1 MNTTPKEEP
10 GRHGAGARL
19 ARELAGLLL
28 VAAGI
33 FGVTSAMYALHP
45 LAGAGFVAVVLM
57 SFGVWTLLQRPRRG
71 RIALGVGI
79 LSTAAGTVIALG
91 ALWSLSPV
99 AGLAA
104 TSIGLVAAGLWLTSG
119 EVR

>member
-10 GRHGAGARL
+10 GRHAGTRL

-28 VAAGI
+28 VAAGV
-33 FGVTSAMYALHP
+33 FGTTSAMYALHP
-45 LAGAGFVAVVLM
+45 LTGAGFVAVVLTG
-57 SFGVWTLLQRPRRG
+57 FGAWTLLQRPRRS
-71 RIALGVGI
+71 RIALGVGA
-79 LSTAAGTVIALG
+79 LSATAGTVIGLG

-99 AGLAA
+99 AGLAVIS
-104 TSIGLVAAGLWLTSG
+104 TGMVAAGLWLTSG